1 MTATIRRGSTVD
13 DAEGG
18 RRRRLETTTE
28 KLRLLQIVLLVACAV
43 CGAIA
48 AGAVQLRIAA
58 TEEIEERTEPL
69 SADAVD
75 VYRALADAD
84 AAVAQRFL
92 RPGPGSPELTAQYE
106 RQIMA
111 AATSLARAGTLSR
124 RDSLTADRITDIA
137 VQLPVYTRLVERA
150 LGAVDGPARVARL
163 KEASAL
169 MQSTILRRAE
179 AFQRTESQRLDSQYR
194 QAGALPWLAVAAG
207 ATTLLALVGAQVM
220 LTRKTRRLVNL
231 GILAAGA
238 VVVGLGS
245 WWALALSAS
254 DGHLADSHRHS
265 QAVSDALGPAQ
276 IAARQAR
283 ASEILALVADDPEA
297 YEGDYSARMQRL
309 SRAGGAGGALGAA
322 RRLIPDGAGRQRV
335 ADTVADAQAWLLT
348 HGGILDLHTARRYEA
363 AVDLAVGSAQTASAA
378 IDDRLAEAVDIERQA
393 FTTDVRQAEDA
404 LAGLVPGTIALM
416 VLAASAAALGIGQRL
431 KEYR

>member
-1 MTATIRRGSTVD
+1 MTATIRRRSTVD
-13 DAEGG
+13 DGEGR
-18 RRRRLETTTE
+18 RRRRLETTVD
-28 KLRLLQIVLLVACAV
+28 KLHLLQIVLLVACVV
-43 CGAIA
+43 CGAVA
-48 AGAVQLRIAA
+48 AGAVQIRIAS
-58 TEEIEERTEPL
+58 TKEIEERTEPL

-84 AAVAQRFL
+84 ASVAQRFL
-92 RPGPGSPELTAQYE
+92 GYGDSPDLTARYAAE
-106 RQIMA
+106 ITK

-124 RDSLTADRITDIA
+124 RNSLTADRITDIA
-137 VQLPVYTRLVERA
+137 VQLPVYTGLVERA
-150 LGAVDGPARVARL
+150 LREVDGRARVAKL
-163 KEASAL
+163 KDASAL

-207 ATTLLALVGAQVM
+207 ATTLLVLVGAQVM

-231 GILAAGA
+231 GVLAAGA

-283 ASEILALVADDPEA
+283 ASEILALVADDPKA
-297 YEGDYSARMQRL
+297 YQGDYSARMQRL

-322 RRLIPDGAGRQRV
+322 RRLIPDQAGRQRV
-335 ADTVADAQAWLLT
+335 ADTVADARAWLDT
-348 HGGILDLHTARRYEA
+348 HGEIVALHTERRYQA
-363 AVDLAVGSAQTASAA
+363 AVNLAMGAAETSSAA
-378 IDDRLAEAVDIERQA
+378 IDHRLAEAVDIERQA

-404 LAGLVPGTIALM
+404 LAGLVPGTMALM
-416 VLAASAAALGIGQRL
+416 ILAAGAAALGIGQRL